1 MTKQL
6 KYISMLAAGI
16 VLITACE
23 KNNLDDYEVGKD
35 VNLESNTLVRFI
47 HAFSSNTINTVS
59 PVSITTAPPA
69 FNFFVNGT
77 RLNGVTTA
85 SSSPSNLTFYFGAFP
100 GVNTT
105 APTLNGS
112 NGSLD
117 SLRGPAAS
125 TILPDYAAFPGGVTR
140 VAAVLNRFTG
150 ASPADTV
157 ISGTFNLQNG
167 KRYSLIAAD
176 TIPNQRFY
184 LFEDN
189 FTIPDRN
196 NYQIRIINLAP
207 NVTLSSIDIFSRR
220 RGSYLI
226 TGLAYRANTP
236 YIEVPIGGTLGITN
250 DTLEVRS
257 GGLPTILAQFNG
269 FFPVSQRAYTFVV
282 RGMSNLPAANARS
295 LRIAGYLNR

>member
-6 KYISMLAAGI
+6 KFISMIAAGL

-23 KNNLDDYEVGKD
+23 KNNLDDYEVAKD
-35 VNLESNTLVRFI
+35 VNLETNTMVRFI
-47 HAFSSNTINTVS
+47 HAFSSNTINTAT
-59 PVSITTAPPA
+59 PVSITTAPPP
-69 FNFFVNGT
+69 FNLFVNGT

-105 APTLNGS
+105 APTTNGS
-112 NGSLD
+112 NGSLN
-117 SLRGPAAS
+117 SGGVAAS

-140 VAAVLNRFTG
+140 VAAVLNRLTG

-157 ISGTFNLQNG
+157 ITGTFNLQNG
-167 KRYSLIAAD
+167 KRYSLIAGD

-189 FTIPDRN
+189 YTVPDRN

-207 NVTLSSIDIFSRR
+207 NVTLSSIDIYSRR

-226 TGLAYRANTP
+226 TGLPYRANTP
-236 YIEVPIGGTLGITN
+236 YFQVPIGGTFGITN

-282 RGMSNLPAANARS
+282 RGMSNLPSSNVRS
-295 LRIAGYLNR
+295 LGIAGYLNR